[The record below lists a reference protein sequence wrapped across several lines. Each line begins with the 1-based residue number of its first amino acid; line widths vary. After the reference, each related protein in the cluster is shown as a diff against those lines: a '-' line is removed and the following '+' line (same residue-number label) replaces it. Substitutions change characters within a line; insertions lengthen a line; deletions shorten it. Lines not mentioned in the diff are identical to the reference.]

1 MIIVHSISTGA
12 FEPIS
17 FGTNYLYSQYDKIQS
32 FLLKNYGPKYKNILA
47 KPILSGTEVNWYA
60 NFNSPL
66 SRLSDLSEETQEKI
80 KIEYWDAKNNI
91 SNDINALELAK
102 EAEKK
107 NWAKLLTEVFNDEN
121 NVILSDGTNWCLLWG
136 WQFRNKQEN
145 YLAPSFLP
153 NVIPKNDVVP
163 IIENVVEPVIIEPIN
178 TAEEIVEIIE
188 IPIEDNFTDFE
199 DVNLTGAK
207 VKPTLWDKIKRFLR
221 RLVYKIWGLLY
232 LIMIMLFLC
241 CLCKRCAIERCKVN
255 CYEINNLDSKLI
267 SIEKKVQ
274 DNCATK

>member
-1 MIIVHSISTGA
+1 M
-12 FEPIS
+12 
-17 FGTNYLYSQYDKIQS
+17 
-32 FLLKNYGPKYKNILA
+32 
-47 KPILSGTEVNWYA
+47 
-60 NFNSPL
+60 
-66 SRLSDLSEETQEKI
+66 
-80 KIEYWDAKNNI
+80 
-91 SNDINALELAK
+91 
-102 EAEKK
+102 
-107 NWAKLLTEVFNDEN
+107 
-121 NVILSDGTNWCLLWG
+121 SDGTNWCLLWG

-255 CYEINNLDSKLI
+255 CDEINNLDSKLI